1 MENKSFILSIIAL
14 ATSIITLA
22 VIFIR
27 VIPNSVID
35 LGTFIGVMTALIGIC
50 ITFLVGYQIYNAIEI
65 RQKLAEIDT
74 LKSLLDRTNIE
85 LEKTKASV
93 FDSIYATLANA
104 VSINPNKP
112 VDAFYY
118 MNVSLKYSLDI
129 DDTRQ
134 NYVDRIN
141 EIAEYALLLKESNGV
156 FNGNKEQLQKK
167 VNSYK
172 EYVQPIIDDI
182 KKHPKYH
189 IIADKYDIMIQAYE
203 ARMSKI
209 EQMKQVDLFDIY
221 KDIE

>member
-27 VIPNSVID
+27 VTPNSVID

-93 FDSIYATLANA
+93 FDSIYATLAKA

-141 EIAEYALLLKESNGV
+141 EIAEYALLLKGSNGV

-182 KKHPKYH
+182 KNTPN
-189 IIADKYDIMIQAYE
+189 II
-203 ARMSKI
+203 
-209 EQMKQVDLFDIY
+209 L
-221 KDIE
+221 